1 MPFFALRRYR
11 KQLVAS
17 GLFSAAELRA
27 FERALPRGARPR
39 DEEALAEALV
49 AAGKLTTYQSA
60 EIAAGRGRALL
71 LGNYLLLDVLGAGG
85 MGRVFK
91 ARHRR
96 LQRTVALKTLNEQ
109 SAADHELIERFRR
122 EAWAVAQLA
131 HPNIVAAHDADEAD
145 GVHFLVME
153 YVDGPNLSDLV
164 RRRGPLPIEEAMRYT
179 LDAARGL
186 AYAHAQGFV
195 HRDVKPS
202 NLVLDAGGAVKL
214 LDLGL
219 ARAIDAAPVGELTL
233 AGDVVGTAEYMAP
246 EQAFDTHSVDARAD
260 IYGLGATLY
269 RLVTGELMYRA
280 ETPLRLIAAHR
291 EQPIPMMSTMRDDVP
306 RWLETL
312 YKKMVAKEPA
322 DRPQT
327 MDEVVSALEKMRPIA
342 RRRTRPAAGETSRA
356 AVPDFIEASASGDDL
371 VIVGDIEH
379 EQLPDARAVGSV
391 VQASSSQPRFPPL
404 AALAALVA
412 AIGMIVLLSW
422 RESTGV
428 AAPSHQPRPATSA
441 DATQALVA
449 QWARYL
455 GAAETET
462 NSLGMRLALIP
473 PGEFVP
479 VNDGPGEARPV
490 AVHRAFYC
498 GVHEV
503 TVTQFRTFV
512 GETGYR
518 TAAEQSSAANSWRQP
533 AGLTQ
538 SDRHPVVEI
547 APIDAQAFCDWLSQR
562 EGAVYRMPTEDE
574 WEHACRAGNHG
585 AWWFGDSP
593 TQLDRYAWYAEH
605 GQRRTHQVG
614 LLEPNPFGLHDLLGN
629 AAEWCAREGSGFS
642 VQGSGFLDG
651 ADGLGVSAEVA
662 DHGLRGGSWAES
674 DPAQL
679 SIAARGEFPAGGHS
693 ASTGFRVVREVPLV
707 RDH

>member
-1 MPFFALRRYR
+1 MPLFALRRYR

-39 DEEALAEALV
+39 AAEALADALV
-49 AAGKLTTYQSA
+49 AAGKLTAYQSA
-60 EIAAGRGRALL
+60 ELAAGRGRALT
-71 LGNYLLLDVLGAGG
+71 LGNYLLLDTLGAGG

-91 ARHRR
+91 ARHQR
-96 LQRTVALKTLNEQ
+96 LQRIVALKTLNEQ

-153 YVDGPNLSDLV
+153 YVEGPNLSDLV
-164 RRRGPLPIEEAMRYT
+164 RRRGPLPIEEAVRYT

-219 ARAIDAAPVGELTL
+219 ARAVGPAPAGELTL

-327 MDEVVSALEKMRPIA
+327 MDEVVAALEKARPTP
-342 RRRTRPAAGETSRA
+342 RRRARPADVEDSLSG
-356 AVPDFIEASASGDDL
+356 VPDFIEASASGDDL
-371 VIVGDIEH
+371 VIVGDIK
-379 EQLPDARAVGSV
+379 QSPLSNALAAGSV
-391 VQASSSQPRFPPL
+391 VEPSLSQPRFPPL
-404 AALAALVA
+404 AALVALAA

-422 RESTGV
+422 RESPGV
-428 AAPSHQPRPATSA
+428 AAPSRQPRPAASA

-455 GAAETET
+455 GVAKTET

-473 PGEFVP
+473 PGEFVH
-479 VNDGPGEARPV
+479 VNDGAGEAGPV
-490 AVHRAFYC
+490 AVHRALYL

-503 TVTQFRTFV
+503 TVAQFRTFV
-512 GETGYR
+512 EQTGYQ
-518 TAAEQSSAANSWRQP
+518 TAAEQSSAANSWRRP

-547 APIDAQAFCDWLSQR
+547 APIDAQAFCNWLSQR
-562 EGAVYRMPTEDE
+562 ESAIYRLPTEDE
-574 WEHACRAGNHG
+574 WEHACRAGYQG
-585 AWWFGDSP
+585 AWWFGDFP
-593 TQLDRYAWYAEH
+593 TQLGRYAWYAEH

-629 AAEWCAREGSGFS
+629 AAEWCAREGSAFR
-642 VQGSGFLDG
+642 VQGSGFRDG
-651 ADGLGVSAEVA
+651 ADGLDVPAEVA
-662 DHGLRGGSWAES
+662 DHVLRGGSWAES
-674 DPAQL
+674 DPMQL
-679 SIAARGEFPAGGHS
+679 SIAARGQFPAGSHS
-693 ASTGFRVVREVPLV
+693 ASTGFRVVREVSV
-707 RDH
+707 ESDR